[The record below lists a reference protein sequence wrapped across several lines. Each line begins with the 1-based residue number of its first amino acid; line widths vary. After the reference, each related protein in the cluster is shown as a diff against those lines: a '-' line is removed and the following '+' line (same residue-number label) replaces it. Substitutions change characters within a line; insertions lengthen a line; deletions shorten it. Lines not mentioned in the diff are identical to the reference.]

1 MAKTSLSLTGDPSV
15 KGAPKDFTLNI
26 NDVSISVGA
35 GFVVPICGEV
45 TTVLVSYL
53 SSLFIATS
61 FADIKN
67 ARASYTSCHLRYRS

>member
-1 MAKTSLSLTGDPSV
+1 MAKTSLSLTGDPSI

-45 TTVLVSYL
+45 TTVIPLVCIH
-53 SSLFIATS
+53 FFTATS
-61 FADIKN
+61 FADIKD
-67 ARASYTSCHLRYRS
+67 ARASYTSCHLRH

>member
-1 MAKTSLSLTGDPSV
+1 MAKTSLSLTGDPSI

-45 TTVLVSYL
+45 TAIFISCLHSFCTV
-53 SSLFIATS
+53 TS
-61 FADIKN
+61 FADIKD
-67 ARASYTSCHLRYRS
+67 ARASYTPRYLRH